1 MRRQVAYV
9 RVTLTPEG
17 TVHNKSQS
25 RRRQVF
31 ALDCWLRAKFE
42 RPRPLRNVR
51 KQISATLA
59 SEIERT
65 TQQWERHKNYT
76 HSRSGGVSE
85 YDGGGGEKVRR
96 DVTHTHQ
103 WWCQQLSSAQHSAR
117 TQQLQQALSTDRR
130 TVTAETASRRR
141 HKKTRKTHSTHLSH
155 SLSLSLTPP
164 LPLPLS
170 LSLSHMGQ
178 RRTVGGRVAE
188 DRGGSRG
195 RCWWCWMPSRPVQGV
210 GGLWEVER
218 RGGGGRTAVGV
229 EG

>member
-1 MRRQVAYV
+1 MSENR
-9 RVTLTPEG
+9 
-17 TVHNKSQS
+17 SQRHS
-25 RRRQVF
+25 
-31 ALDCWLRAKFE
+31 
-42 RPRPLRNVR
+42 P
-51 KQISATLA
+51 

-141 HKKTRKTHSTHLSH
+141 HKKKTRKTHSTHLSH

-188 DRGGSRG
+188 DRGGVAGEVLVVLDALTTRARG
-195 RCWWCWMPSRPVQGV
+195 RRVV
-210 GGLWEVER
+210 GGGKKGGRWEDR
-218 RGGGGRTAVGV
+218 RGCGRVGRAHRI
-229 EG
+229 G

>member
-1 MRRQVAYV
+1 M

-141 HKKTRKTHSTHLSH
+141 HKKNQKNTQH
-155 SLSLSLTPP
+155 P
-164 LPLPLS
+164 PLS
-170 LSLSHMGQ
+170 LSLSVSHTSTPTPTLTLSLSHG
-178 RRTVGGRVAE
+178 TEE
-188 DRGGSRG
+188 DSRG
-195 RCWWCWMPSRPVQGV
+195 
-210 GGLWEVER
+210 
-218 RGGGGRTAVGV
+218 
-229 EG
+229 